1 MNKQTNYVFFSLF
14 FLLVSLIFVQK
25 YDYLNSSRAYILVPI
40 AIFLI
45 LFTDVVI
52 LMSRDTRSALFFG
65 KIIFLVVFYFILSLL
80 PILCRSLILAF
91 IISYLPYL
99 LYRFY
104 VLFSGMDSSKKTKIM
119 SYFSL
124 GLSTLCMSLLLVDF
138 TTFYWIVLFDIITN
152 LLFCLLS
159 YINEKDHLS
168 LKTCKELSILVQSF
182 IVAFTPFIL
191 SYSVFIHISSSVP
204 LLYSLIFILILPIT
218 VGFILIRRKEICI
231 DLLTIFISIMAITLS
246 ICLFLGINHF
256 FLQLSKTKLLFVLI
270 FCLLLL
276 YIIYLKNTYLNKVKV
291 RKIQQSKNAFQK
303 ERIGLIQRITKEEF
317 LSSTSTLIS
326 KLLLE
331 LYEIDS
337 HLVIWNELNHPYI
350 LSNTGVF
357 AQISLT
363 NDLLSEI
370 NNDQPYIHLKH
381 FAYSKFSLGFKNNPL
396 GWLIIGNKED
406 AKLTLTEHEIIKEFS
421 LSLGEIIHI
430 NEQLYNTNHEVV
442 SIEGFNY
449 DDYIHYEYL
458 NMVQKFH
465 KEFSIYIHD
474 SILQDF
480 LALKKLTESLST
492 KQIETKN
499 LILETYDSLNK
510 TLRDKMFSLYPSTL
524 ETASLSQNLE
534 ILCSKINR
542 SQQEITVNF
551 DCPVALSPK
560 KELKFHLYRIT
571 QELLTN
577 AIKHSQAKKIQVSLL
592 QVNTEIQSIVQDDG
606 IGFDF
611 EEMKSNK
618 FCADHFGLLSIY
630 QEINSLNGEFKIFSV
645 TPSGT
650 KIIVSIPMAKED
662 D

>member
-1 MNKQTNYVFFSLF
+1 MNRQTNYVFFSLF

-25 YDYLNSSRAYILVPI
+25 YDYLNSTRAYILVPI

-52 LMSRDTRSALFFG
+52 LMSIDTKSALFFG
-65 KIIFLVVFYFILSLL
+65 NIIFLVVFYFILTLL
-80 PILCRSLILAF
+80 PIPYSSSILAF

-104 VLFSGMDSSKKTKIM
+104 VLFSGGDSSKIM
-119 SYFSL
+119 NYFSL
-124 GLSTLCMSLLLVDF
+124 GLSTLCMLLLLFDF
-138 TTFYWIVLFDIITN
+138 TTFYWIVLFDIIIN

-168 LKTCKELSILVQSF
+168 LKNRKELGILVISF

-191 SYSVFIHISSSVP
+191 SYSVFIHISSNVP
-204 LLYSLIFILILPIT
+204 LLYSLIFILVLPIT
-218 VGFILIRRKEICI
+218 VGVLLIRRKQTRT
-231 DLLTIFISIMAITLS
+231 DLLTIFISIMAIILS

-256 FLQLSKTKLLFVLI
+256 FLQLSKAKLLFVLI

-276 YIIYLKNTYLNKVKV
+276 YIIYLKNTYLNKVMV
-291 RKIQQSKNAFQK
+291 RRIQQSKNAFQK

-317 LSSTSTLIS
+317 LSSMSTLIS

-331 LYEIDS
+331 VYKIDS
-337 HLVIWNELNHPYI
+337 HIVIWNELNHSYI

-370 NNDQPYIHLKH
+370 KNDHPYIHLKH
-381 FAYSKFSLGFKNNPL
+381 FVYSKFSLGFKNTPL

-421 LSLGEIIHI
+421 LSLGELIHI

-474 SILQDF
+474 SVLQDF

-499 LILETYDSLNK
+499 LILETCDSLNK
-510 TLRDKMFSLYPSTL
+510 TLRDKIFSLYPSTL
-524 ETASLSQNLE
+524 ETTSLSQNLE

-542 SQQEITVNF
+542 SQQEIEINF
-551 DCPVALSPK
+551 DCPVTLSPK

-571 QELLTN
+571 QELITN

-592 QVNTEIQSIVQDDG
+592 QVNTEIQCIIQDDG

-618 FCADHFGLLSIY
+618 FYTDHFGLLSIY
-630 QEINSLNGEFKIFSV
+630 QEINSLNGKFKISSV

-650 KIIVSIPMAKED
+650 KIIVSIPMAKKD